1 MDVGNTRLGHLYMRG
16 VAVVMTLLLAACSQ
30 SSEPVPKATSS
41 TAAQQAA
48 VVVDVAYAGDT
59 QLLPATAKIFVF
71 AREPGKRMPLAV
83 ESFQPHQLPQRV
95 GFASPES
102 AVERVEVVARLS
114 LTGAV
119 TRHGN
124 DPEVVSAAVQFA
136 QAPQMLELM
145 IPEVAGGWSATASD
159 KHGIAV
165 AIELASDLDIPS
177 SAKVFAV
184 AQALDTGNPMPLAVR
199 AFAPEELP
207 LTTQL
212 TDAHAMMSVHKLSM
226 HDKVRVFAR
235 LSMNGAPTRKA
246 GDWESQPVEVETHG
260 GGEIALKIDQL
271 VNP

>member
-1 MDVGNTRLGHLYMRG
+1 MLFTTL
-16 VAVVMTLLLAACSQ
+16 VVAACEQ
-30 SSEPVPKATSS
+30 SADPAADLNNAPS
-41 TAAQQAA
+41 AQQAA
-48 VVVDVAYAGDT
+48 VVVDVAYAGDA
-59 QLLPATAKIFVF
+59 QILPETAKIFVF

-95 GFASPES
+95 GFASPET
-102 AVERVEVVARLS
+102 AVARVEVVARLS

-124 DPEVVSAAVQFA
+124 DPEVVSAAVAFKQ
-136 QAPQMLELM
+136 QPQMLQLT
-145 IPEVAGGWSATASD
+145 IPEVAGGWSATASN
-159 KHGIAV
+159 KHGIEL
-165 AIELASDLDIPS
+165 AIELASDLDIPP

-199 AFAPEELP
+199 AFAPADLP
-207 LTTQL
+207 LATQL

-226 HDKVRVFAR
+226 HEKVRVFAR

-246 GDWESQPVEVETHG
+246 GDWESQAIEVETANG
-260 GGEIALKIDQL
+260 RAITLKIDQL